1 MVKEKILVVDDE
13 PGIVELVRLNL
24 EDNDYQVVT
33 AQDGQRALE
42 AYYSEMP
49 DLIVL
54 DIIIPKINGLEVCQ
68 TIRRQSNVPIIM
80 LTALSDA
87 EEELKGLESGA
98 DDYIGKPFSPGEL
111 VARVRAVLRRA
122 KKQVS
127 PL

>member
-54 DIIIPKINGLEVCQ
+54 DIMMPKMNGFEVCQ

-122 KKQVS
+122 KKKAS

>member
-54 DIIIPKINGLEVCQ
+54 DIMMPKMNGFEVCQ

-122 KKQVS
+122 KKQAS

>member
-54 DIIIPKINGLEVCQ
+54 DVMMPKMNGFEVCQ

-122 KKQVS
+122 KKQAS

>member
-54 DIIIPKINGLEVCQ
+54 DIMIPKMNGLEVCQ

-122 KKQVS
+122 KKQAS